1 MSLLGVSTVVAWWR
15 RALKKAWERSA
26 WGGVAGGN
34 VELDM
39 SNARTLYNGSS
50 QRDTLP
56 RLRALE
62 RRIRNTHVTLE
73 GTSSQV
79 IPRNFCGSH
88 SPPTHEIESRALT
101 CSYHTSLRG
110 L

>member
-1 MSLLGVSTVVAWWR
+1 VSLLGVSTVVAWWR

-39 SNARTLYNGSS
+39 SNAHTLYNGSS

-62 RRIRNTHVTLE
+62 YTCHARGDLESSDPTGLLWQSFATH
-73 GTSSQV
+73 
-79 IPRNFCGSH
+79 
-88 SPPTHEIESRALT
+88 SRD
-101 CSYHTSLRG
+101 
-110 L
+110 

>member
-1 MSLLGVSTVVAWWR
+1 VSLLEVSTVVAWWR

-62 RRIRNTHVTLE
+62 RRIRNTHMSRSR
-73 GTSSQV
+73 G
-79 IPRNFCGSH
+79 PRVK
-88 SPPTHEIESRALT
+88 
-101 CSYHTSLRG
+101 
-110 L
+110 